1 MDWLMEY
8 TRYIRDLRGLSPHTV
23 KAYLSDLQ
31 ILLDFLESEELS
43 LHQVDRSIAG
53 GFIAGQKARGMAK
66 RSLNRM
72 ISTLRGFYDYFLRK
86 GAIEL
91 NPFSEVKNF
100 KLPKRLPKFLF
111 EEEMQNLLAL
121 PGEGFSGQRDR
132 LILHIF
138 YSTGCR
144 AAELVGMNLEDI
156 NLGAGSISV
165 LGKGRKRRPVFLST
179 PAKQALRDYLP
190 IRQGRV
196 LVQRGDA
203 QGALFLNERGERL
216 TTSGISY
223 IIGGYWKRLGIGK
236 KITPHMF
243 RHSFATHL
251 LNKGLDIRVVQELLG
266 HSNLSTT
273 QIYTHV
279 GLENLRKV
287 YEKAHPHGNR

>member
-1 MDWLMEY
+1 
-8 TRYIRDLRGLSPHTV
+8 
-23 KAYLSDLQ
+23 
-31 ILLDFLESEELS
+31 
-43 LHQVDRSIAG
+43 
-53 GFIAGQKARGMAK
+53 MAK
-66 RSLNRM
+66 SSLNRM
-72 ISTLRGFYDYFLRK
+72 ISTLRGFYDYFLK
-86 GAIEL
+86 KEELEL

-111 EEEMQNLLAL
+111 EEEMENLLAL

-132 LILHIF
+132 LILQMF

-144 AAELVGMNLEDI
+144 AAELVGMNIADI
-156 NLGAGSISV
+156 NLEAGRVMV
-165 LGKGRKRRPVFLST
+165 LGKGRKRRPVFLSGQ
-179 PAKQALRDYLP
+179 AKKALKDYLP
-190 IRQGRV
+190 IRESRI
-196 LVQRGDA
+196 LVQKGDV
-203 QGALFLNERGERL
+203 QRALFLSERGERL

-287 YEKAHPHGNR
+287 YEQAHPHGHRPVGSDR